1 MPSRGHTPPGVPP
14 GPDDVDLAVVGPMAR
29 SAADLSLLL
38 DVIAGPDEPLATGYQ
53 LALRPPRHTR
63 LADFRVLVLDTHP
76 LLPTALAITS
86 AMARL
91 TERLAKSGCS
101 ISHSTPLL
109 PDLSLAGR
117 IYIQQLMAFMD
128 GPDMPAEAYRGMQSM
143 AAALPPHDTSLMSA
157 RVRGIVLS
165 HRDWVQAERIRS
177 GIRMRWATLFREWDV
192 VVCPAISTLALAHD
206 HGHRQQRTVD
216 INGQSCGYDD
226 LLVWPGVATLPGL
239 PSTAIPLEISEA
251 GLPVGVQVIG
261 PFLEDRTTLKF
272 AELVEQAFGGFVAPA
287 AFAAAA

>member
-1 MPSRGHTPPGVPP
+1 
-14 GPDDVDLAVVGPMAR
+14 MAR
-29 SAADLSLLL
+29 SAADLSLLF

-86 AMARL
+86 AIARL
-91 TERLAKSGCS
+91 TERLAKSGCT
-101 ISHSTPLL
+101 IAHSTPLL

-117 IYIQQLMAFMD
+117 IYIQQLMAFMV
-128 GPDMPAEAYRGMQSM
+128 GPDLPAEAYRGMQSM
-143 AAALPPHDTSLMSA
+143 AAALPPQDTSLMSA
-157 RVRGIVLS
+157 RVQGIVLS

-177 GIRMRWATLFREWDV
+177 GIRMRWAALFREWDV
-192 VVCPAISTLALAHD
+192 VVCPALSTLALAHD
-206 HGHRQQRTVD
+206 HSDRQQRTVD

-226 LLVWPGVATLPGL
+226 TLVWPGVATLTGL
-239 PSTAIPLEISEA
+239 PSTAIPLEISAA

-272 AELVEQAFGGFVAPA
+272 AELVEQAFGGFVPPPVPW
-287 AFAAAA
+287 